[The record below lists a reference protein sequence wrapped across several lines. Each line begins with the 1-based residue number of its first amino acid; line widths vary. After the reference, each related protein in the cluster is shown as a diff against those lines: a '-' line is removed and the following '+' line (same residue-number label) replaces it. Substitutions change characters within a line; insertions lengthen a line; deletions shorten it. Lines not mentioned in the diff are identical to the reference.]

1 MKKLVLFIFLSLMF
15 LSAHS
20 FSDDIRDFQIE
31 GIGIGDNA
39 LDFFSSSDIDN
50 ASDESYPD
58 GKFLI
63 LTIYKS
69 MGPYE
74 VMQLVVKPNDSN
86 YKIYG
91 ITGVIPYR
99 TDINACYKKNNKIV
113 DDLKKNFPNAEMTNH
128 GRLDNP
134 PLSDPYG
141 GTYDLITF
149 DLNNGRIQ
157 ISCNDWSELSGIIDS
172 VKVEIFSSEFSKYL
186 QKVLY

>member
-74 VMQLVVKPNDSN
+74 VMQLILKPNDSKH
-86 YKIYG
+86 KIYG
-91 ITGVIPYR
+91 ITGVIPYKKN
-99 TDINACYKKNNKIV
+99 INACYKKNNKIV
-113 DDLKKNFPNAEMTNH
+113 EDIKENFPNAEMTNH

-157 ISCNDWSELSGIIDS
+157 TSCNDWSELSGIIDS
-172 VKVEIFSSEFSKYL
+172 VKVEIFSSEFTKYL

>member
-1 MKKLVLFIFLSLMF
+1 MRKNNFAIVIQIRNGSIRLPGKALMKYKNKTL
-15 LSAHS
+15 
-20 FSDDIRDFQIE
+20 IE
-31 GIGIGDNA
+31 IMIKR
-39 LDFFSSSDIDN
+39 L
-50 ASDESYPD
+50 
-58 GKFLI
+58 

-74 VMQLVVKPNDSN
+74 VMQLILKPNDSKH
-86 YKIYG
+86 KIYG

-99 TDINACYKKNNKIV
+99 KNINACYKKNNKIV
-113 DDLKKNFPNAEMTNH
+113 EDIKENFPNAEMTNH

-149 DLNNGRIQ
+149 DLNKGRIQ
-157 ISCNDWSELSGIIDS
+157 TSCNDWSELSGIIDS
-172 VKVEIFSSEFSKYL
+172 VKVEIFSSEFTKYL